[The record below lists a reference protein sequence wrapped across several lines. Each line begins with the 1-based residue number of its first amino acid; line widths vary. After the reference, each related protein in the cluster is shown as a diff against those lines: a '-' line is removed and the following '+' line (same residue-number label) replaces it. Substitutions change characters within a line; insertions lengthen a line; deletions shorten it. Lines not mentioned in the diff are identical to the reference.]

1 MHSCIQGAEAVCKVV
16 VYGGI
21 DRFFLFVFKL
31 FYFGRGQCLF
41 CFSIAKV
48 RLLRNNMQLMYGH
61 LMEISVTKGK
71 QLHEQSFRL

>member
-1 MHSCIQGAEAVCKVV
+1 MEELT
-16 VYGGI
+16 
-21 DRFFLFVFKL
+21 DFFLFVFKL
-31 FYFGRGQCLF
+31 FYFGREQCLF